1 MSFPASDGGSVKVF
15 VATQPAFSISI
26 KFESACPISPI
37 ALLKLLRGGFA
48 NPKPP
53 GSKVGP
59 APGLG
64 AGDAGDAG
72 GADATGGAGIGA
84 GLAEAIGVKVKA
96 GAAAGA
102 SGVHVPPELETQ
114 SATGVLAADFAWS
127 LCVQEISPAHEPE
140 RTTSEINVRVVK
152 RDSLES

>member
-37 ALLKLLRGGFA
+37 DLLKLLRGGLA
-48 NPKPP
+48 NPNPP

-64 AGDAGDAG
+64 AGAA
-72 GADATGGAGIGA
+72 AGAGIGA
-84 GLAEAIGVKVKA
+84 GPAEAIGVKVKP
-96 GAAAGA
+96 GAAEGA
-102 SGVHVPPELETQ
+102 SGAGVHVRPVLETH
-114 SATGVLAADFAWS
+114 SATGVLVADFAGV
-127 LCVQEISPAHEPE
+127 LCEQEISPAHEPE
-140 RTTSEINVRVVK
+140 STTSEINVRVVK